1 MGLWTLIQGM
11 LLFANGLAI
20 LNEDRFLGP
29 RGWTMLEVQRGNRS
43 TMKGQLIGLIY
54 ACQYFRF
61 MLILINFITIILKL
75 IYG

>member
-1 MGLWTLIQGM
+1 MGLWTFIQGM
-11 LLFANGLAI
+11 LLVANGLAI

-61 MLILINFITIILKL
+61 LLILINFITIILKL
-75 IYG
+75 VYG

>member
-20 LNEDRFLGP
+20 LNEDRFLAP
-29 RGWTMLEVQRGNRS
+29 RGWTLQEVQRGNRS
-43 TMKGQLIGLIY
+43 TIKGQLIGLRY

-61 MLILINFITIILKL
+61 VLMLFNFITIILKL
-75 IYG
+75 VYG